1 VVFRDL
7 RLDSCGLKAEQGR
20 FSIGGCRART
30 DEGGG
35 VIHEESRIWQEMGKE
50 KNLRQKWRLG
60 KQCRYFSARDFW
72 ASFEFRRVGLRYIA
86 GPFIF
91 FCLKNL
97 NSRVPKATP
106 LPQITSKPPG

>member
-50 KNLRQKWRLG
+50 KNLRQKMAAGQTMPLFFCQRFLG
-60 KQCRYFSARDFW
+60 
-72 ASFEFRRVGLRYIA
+72 EFRISA
-86 GPFIF
+86 GRSAIHRWSLHF
-91 FCLKNL
+91 LL
-97 NSRVPKATP
+97 S
-106 LPQITSKPPG
+106 